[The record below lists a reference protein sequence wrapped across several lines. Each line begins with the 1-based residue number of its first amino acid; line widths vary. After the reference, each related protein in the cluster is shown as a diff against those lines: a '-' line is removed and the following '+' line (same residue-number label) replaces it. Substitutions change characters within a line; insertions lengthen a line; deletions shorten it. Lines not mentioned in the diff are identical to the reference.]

1 MFRHP
6 LAVLVYPPRHQA
18 SGRNHGGKVS
28 DNLRQ
33 LIHCL
38 CLLLSLIMATPV
50 YVFVWKNYR
59 HKLPLKMWFYIFC
72 HREYVLTVREST
84 RK

>member
-6 LAVLVYPPRHQA
+6 LAVLVYPHVIRH

-33 LIHCL
+33 LFTAC

-50 YVFVWKNYR
+50 SLFSGKIHR
-59 HKLPLKMWFYIFC
+59 HKLPLKIWFYIFFP
-72 HREYVLTVREST
+72 VNI
-84 RK
+84 